1 MTEKLGKLYGLGIG
15 PGDPELLTLKA
26 HRILTSVPVIAY
38 PTLENGKVLARAI
51 VAGFIRPGQLEI
63 PMPLPFSV
71 ERSSQP
77 YYDLAAAEIT
87 KHLEMGQD
95 VAVLCEGEPM
105 LYGSFMYLFNRLSPR
120 FETEVVPGISSTLAS
135 AAMLG
140 TPLTYRNDVL
150 SIMPA
155 TLDEVTLRDRLRV
168 ADAAVIIKLGRHF
181 AKVYQI
187 LEELG
192 LLERSLYIE
201 RATMA
206 NQKITPI
213 KEVNQAEVPYWA
225 LIMIPSQTQ
234 VGV

>member
-140 TPLTYRNDVL
+140 KPLTYRNDVL

-234 VGV
+234 VG